1 MNIRDII
8 LYSHSGEMRRISFKV
23 NGLNIITGRSST
35 GKSALSD
42 IVEYCMGRSSFN
54 IPEGPIRDKVSWYG
68 VIYQFEGEQ
77 VLIAKPSP
85 TANASSCSRAM
96 IRRGAV
102 VEPPSYTDL
111 CQNADDATVVS
122 LLSDL
127 LGIPAN
133 RTDVPQEQSRGS
145 YAATIKHTYF
155 YLFQKQGLIANKE
168 QLFYR
173 QNEQFLPQAI
183 KDTLPILLGVAPDN
197 RLEIDSKLR
206 TARRELKIT
215 QKQLSEAQQFSE
227 QLSIRASG
235 LLSEAQQVGLFA
247 RGSFPETNSDALD
260 ALSEITRWKPASV
273 PDEDTRRISELEN
286 DITVIRK
293 ERAAVNETLRA
304 TQLFAEK
311 EDGFTSEAQEQKS
324 RLESIHALPTNPE
337 TGDWQWPFVPVNL
350 GLDTPIGESLIQ
362 ELKSLDQELET
373 VVGERPHLEEFTQ
386 RLESQIF
393 DLNKKLSS
401 KEEELSSAISANAAI
416 AEMGNRNAAAARIIG
431 RISLFLETY
440 RPEDDLAG
448 LKVRLEELRDH
459 VGQLEKASGADD
471 SEERLTSI
479 LNIISNRIS
488 RYVAELE
495 AEFSEFPFR
504 FDFNQLTVV
513 ADRPERPVPMNK
525 TGGGANHLAYH
536 LGAMLALHHFTS
548 NNRKPV
554 PSFLFLD
561 QPTQVYFPS
570 EQIYKAV
577 SGSVEDTERD
587 SDLEKVRVLFAMLH
601 RFASEEANGFQ
612 IIVTEH
618 ANLRDEWFQNSIVE
632 IPWAKP
638 PALVPE
644 EWEDFS

>member
-1 MNIRDII
+1 
-8 LYSHSGEMRRISFKV
+8 
-23 NGLNIITGRSST
+23 
-35 GKSALSD
+35 
-42 IVEYCMGRSSFN
+42 
-54 IPEGPIRDKVSWYG
+54 
-68 VIYQFEGEQ
+68 
-77 VLIAKPSP
+77 
-85 TANASSCSRAM
+85 M
-96 IRRGAV
+96 IRRGAA
-102 VEPPSYTDL
+102 VEPPPFAEL
-111 CQNADDATVVS
+111 RQNADDATVVS

-127 LGIPAN
+127 LGISAN

-183 KDTLPILLGVAPDN
+183 KDTLPILLGVAPDD

-206 TARRELKIT
+206 AARRELKIT

-227 QLSIRASG
+227 QLSVRALG

-247 RGSFPETNSDALD
+247 RGPVPETNRDALD
-260 ALSEITRWKPASV
+260 TLSEITRWKPAPV
-273 PDEDTRRISELEN
+273 PDEDTRRISELEDN
-286 DITVIRK
+286 ITVIRK
-293 ERAAVNETLRA
+293 ERAAANETLRA

-311 EDGFTSEAQEQKS
+311 EDGFTTEAQEQKS
-324 RLESIHALPTNPE
+324 RLESIHALPTNTE
-337 TGDWQWPFVPVNL
+337 SGDWQWPFAPVNL

-362 ELKSLDQELET
+362 ELRSLDHELET

-386 RLESQIF
+386 RLESQIL
-393 DLNKKLSS
+393 DLNKKLRS
-401 KEEELSSAISANAAI
+401 KEEELSAAISANAAI
-416 AEMGNRNAAAARIIG
+416 AEMGNRNAAAARTIG

-448 LKVRLEELRDH
+448 LKTRMEELQGQ
-459 VGQLEKASGADD
+459 VTQLERDSGAND
-471 SEERLTSI
+471 SDERLTSI
-479 LNIISNRIS
+479 LNIISNRIN

-504 FDFNQLTVV
+504 FDLNQLTVV

-570 EQIYKAV
+570 EQIYKAG
-577 SGSVEDTERD
+577 SGSVAETERD
-587 SDLEKVRVLFAMLH
+587 SDLEKVRKLFAMLH
-601 RFASEEANGFQ
+601 RFASEESKGFQ

-618 ANLRDEWFQNSIVE
+618 ANLRDEWFQDSIVE
-632 IPWAKP
+632 
-638 PALVPE
+638 VP
-644 EWEDFS
+644 

>member
-8 LYSHSGEMRRISFKV
+8 LYSHSGELRRITFKV
-23 NGLNIITGRSST
+23 NGLNIITGRAST

-42 IVEYCMGRSSFN
+42 IVEYCMGQSDFN

-68 VIYQFEGEQ
+68 VIYQFDSEQ
-77 VLIAKPSP
+77 VLIAKPAP
-85 TANASSCSRAM
+85 AANASSCSRAM
-96 IRRGAV
+96 IRRGAAL
-102 VEPPSYTDL
+102 EPPPFDEL
-111 CQNADDATVVS
+111 RQNADDATVVS

-145 YAATIKHTYF
+145 YAATIKHTFY
-155 YLFQKQGLIANKE
+155 YLFQKQELIANKE

-173 QNEQFLPQAI
+173 QNEPFLLQTI

-197 RLEIDSKLR
+197 RLEIDFKLR
-206 TARRELKIT
+206 AARRELKIS
-215 QKQLSEAQQFSE
+215 QKQLTDAQQFNE
-227 QLSIRASG
+227 RINVRALG
-235 LLSEAQQVGLFA
+235 LLSEAQQVGIFA
-247 RGSFPETNSDALD
+247 HGVLPENTNDALN
-260 ALSEITRWKPASV
+260 ALAEITRWKPVPV
-273 PDEDTRRISELEN
+273 PDEDTRRISELED
-286 DITVIRK
+286 DITAIRK
-293 ERAAVNETLRA
+293 VRAAANETLRA
-304 TQLFAEK
+304 TQLFVEK
-311 EDGFTSEAQEQKS
+311 ENGFTTEAQEQKS

-337 TGDWQWPFVPVNL
+337 TDDWQWPFAPANL
-350 GLDTPIGESLIQ
+350 GLDTPIGLSLIQ
-362 ELKSLDQELET
+362 ELRSLDHELST

-386 RLESQIF
+386 KLESQIL
-393 DLNKKLSS
+393 DLNQKLRS
-401 KEEELSSAISANAAI
+401 KEEELAAAIAANAAI
-416 AEMGNRNAAAARIIG
+416 AEMGNRNAAAARIVG

-440 RPEDDLAG
+440 QPEDDLAG
-448 LKVRLEELRDH
+448 LKARVEELKDR
-459 VGQLEKASGADD
+459 VMLLEKDSGADD

-479 LNIISNRIS
+479 LNILSNRIS

-504 FDFNQLTVV
+504 FDFSHLTVV

-525 TGGGANHLAYH
+525 TGGGSNHLAYH
-536 LGAMLALHHFTS
+536 LGAMLSLHHFTS
-548 NNRKPV
+548 NNRKPL

-577 SGSVEDTERD
+577 SGAVEETERD
-587 SDLEKVRVLFAMLH
+587 SDLEKVRALFAMLH
-601 RFASEEANGFQ
+601 RFANEESKDFQ

-618 ANLRDEWFQNSIVE
+618 ANLRDEWFQDSIVE
-632 IPWAKP
+632 VPWAKP